1 MRLLVLTSSYPTQEN
16 PGGGIFIR
24 RLLEQLPGQ
33 VQVTIVTP
41 DTAARTQARES
52 RSDWHVQWVR
62 YAPRPLQILAQQPGG
77 IPAAL
82 KAYPWLVLILPLWAL
97 AMFAVAWRLAAGHDL
112 IHAHWSVC
120 GLIGGV
126 AGRLTRTPVLTTLH
140 GTDVAWADRYAVLR
154 LVLKLCIALNSRI
167 VTVSPAMARRL
178 HFRWPR
184 WRSRIQ
190 TIPNGIARDFFD
202 VAADRE
208 WGGAHAFVFTAI
220 GNLVPSKQIHH
231 ILHAFKR
238 LADAGQAVR
247 LVIAGDGP
255 CRSELEQYVQNSGL
269 GSKVEFRG
277 AIPPDRVSAVL
288 SQSHALVL
296 ASAREG
302 RSTIV
307 MEAMAAG
314 TAVIAT
320 DIDGVRELIE
330 HGRTGLLCASGDI
343 EALANHMGSLL
354 DQPGRAAALAER
366 AHGWAASQG
375 WTWPA
380 TAARYDRVY
389 RQILGGGP

>member
-1 MRLLVLTSSYPTQEN
+1 MRLLVLTSSYPTLEN

-24 RLLEQLPGQ
+24 RLLEQLPGK
-33 VQVTIVTP
+33 VRVTIVTP
-41 DTAARTQARES
+41 DTAAMKAMHEL
-52 RSDWHVQWVR
+52 RSGWHVKWVR
-62 YAPRPLQILAQQPGG
+62 YAPRPLQILANQPGG

-97 AMFAVAWRLAAGHDL
+97 AMFAVALRLAAGHDL

-126 AGRLTRTPVLTTLH
+126 AGRLSGTPVLTTLH
-140 GTDVAWADRYAVLR
+140 GTDVAWADRYAIFR

-178 HFRWPR
+178 HSRWPR

-190 TIPNGIARDFFD
+190 TIPNGIARDFFN
-202 VAADRE
+202 VGADRE
-208 WGGAHAFVFTAI
+208 WDGERAFVFTTV

-238 LADAGQAVR
+238 LADAGRVVR

-255 CRSELEQYVQNSGL
+255 CRSELQQYVQSSGL
-269 GSKVEFRG
+269 GSKVEFLA
-277 AIPPDRVSAVL
+277 AIPPDRVPAVL

-330 HGRTGLLCASGDI
+330 HGRTGLLFASGDI
-343 EALANHMGSLL
+343 EALATHMASLL
-354 DQPGRAAALAER
+354 DRPGRAAALAER
-366 AHGWAASQG
+366 AHQWVASQG
-375 WTWPA
+375 LTWPE

-389 RQILGGGP
+389 RQITGGGA